1 MTPEWPAQL
10 KAERKF
16 RMRIKRVAGGVAIAG
31 MVGASALGVGA
42 GIANAAPA
50 QQDPAVAAVQPA
62 VVSADSGDGAAVQPV
77 DWHGHGYGHGGY
89 GHGGYG
95 HWGGWYGGPWWHH
108 WGW

>member
-1 MTPEWPAQL
+1 
-10 KAERKF
+10 
-16 RMRIKRVAGGVAIAG
+16 MRIKRVVGGLAIAG

-42 GIANAAPA
+42 GFANAAPA
-50 QQDPAVAAVQPA
+50 QQEPAVAVVQPA
-62 VVSADSGDGAAVQPV
+62 AADSGNGAAVQPV
-77 DWHGHGYGHGGY
+77 DWHGHGY